1 MQYNKYEI
9 LKEFFGHTQFREG
22 QEELIDAMLSGRD
35 VLGIMPTGAG
45 KSVCYQVPAL
55 MLDGITIV
63 VSPLISLMKDQ
74 VTALIQAGVRCAYLN
89 SSLTK
94 EQLRTLKKRAAA
106 AISERVE
113 YFAPIVGVTY
123 GNITIRSQKTRWGSC
138 SASGNLNFNC
148 LILLAPPEVLDYVVV
163 HELCHRKQMNHSPL
177 FWAEVERV
185 LPDYKASVRWLKQ
198 NGRRLMHL
206 IGA

>member
-1 MQYNKYEI
+1 MKLEI
-9 LKEFFGHTQFREG
+9 KVIR
-22 QEELIDAMLSGRD
+22 SGR
-35 VLGIMPTGAG
+35 
-45 KSVCYQVPAL
+45 KSISIQV
-55 MLDGITIV
+55 DSRG
-63 VSPLISLMKDQ
+63 Q
-74 VTALIQAGVRCAYLN
+74 VTVRAPYRAPMEDI
-89 SSLTK
+89 
-94 EQLRTLKKRAAA
+94 EQFVEKKRAWIEKHVKAA
-106 AISERVE
+106 QEEGADPPLTIADLHALGAEAMRVIPERVR
-113 YFAPIVGVTY
+113 YYAPLVGVTY